1 MAGDATEYFTG
12 SAAAGRGSFM
22 SQRSSSIKMGVGWTD
37 VFAIL
42 VVIAILAAALGE
54 IATGRIRD
62 FSRPRTPAD
71 VSASTQ
77 EAPAPEEASS

>member
-1 MAGDATEYFTG
+1 
-12 SAAAGRGSFM
+12 M
-22 SQRSSSIKMGVGWTD
+22 SQRSSSMNTGVGWTD
-37 VFAIL
+37 VIAIL

-71 VSASTQ
+71 VSASAD
-77 EAPAPEEASS
+77 EAPPPPKEASS